1 MSVRALRIISL
12 LSAVMLTLLSLT
24 NGQSPSPPGLPVT
37 YERLLKAPTEPGNWL
52 TYGGDYRS
60 HHYSRLNQI
69 TADNVHRLR
78 AKWIYQFHRPKV
90 EATPIVVDGVMYL
103 TRPPSDVIALDAETG
118 RALWTFEY
126 RLASSVYICC
136 GQVNRGLALLGTT
149 LFITTLDAK
158 LLALDAL
165 SGRVLW
171 KRDMADPG
179 LNYTATAA
187 PLIIKDKVIAGIAGA
202 EGGIRG
208 FLDAYDAKTGERVW
222 RFWTVPAPGEAG
234 SETWGGDSWKYGGAS
249 TWITGSYDPELNL
262 IYWGTGNPGPDYN
275 GDVRPGDNLYSCS
288 LLALD
293 ADTGKL
299 KWYFQFTPHDTHDW
313 DATQVPVL
321 LDSTFDGRPRK
332 LVVMPSRNGFYYI
345 LDRQTG
351 EFLLAKPYVKQTW
364 AKEIDRK
371 GRPVVNPGQEPTLEG
386 NDQIWPGVDGGN
398 NWMSPSYNPDTKL
411 LYFNAREER
420 RRFFKSDAPEFR
432 PGDAFFGGGGGG
444 GARFRPEES
453 WGYLIAMAPETGEI
467 RWQHRILSPPW
478 AGVLSTAGNLVFS
491 ATPSGNFYALDA
503 RTGKELWHFN
513 GGDRVFAGPI
523 TFLSRG
529 KQLVT
534 IPIGDNLV
542 AFGLD

>member
-1 MSVRALRIISL
+1 MRIVLLLGAMVLALS
-12 LSAVMLTLLSLT
+12 STPM
-24 NGQSPSPPGLPVT
+24 GQSPSSRGLPVT
-37 YERLLKAPTEPGNWL
+37 YERLLKAPTEPDNWL

-171 KRDMADPG
+171 KSDMADPG

-534 IPIGDNLV
+534 IPIGDNLI